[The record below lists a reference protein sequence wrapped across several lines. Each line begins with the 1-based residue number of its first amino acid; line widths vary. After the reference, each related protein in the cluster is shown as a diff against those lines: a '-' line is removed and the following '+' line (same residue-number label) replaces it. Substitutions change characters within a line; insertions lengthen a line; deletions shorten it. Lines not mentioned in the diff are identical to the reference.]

1 MQHNYEMMFII
12 RPDVDDETLTT
23 TREKVFAKIT
33 EKNGEIADKDDMG
46 KRRFA
51 YEIDRYREG
60 IYTVVNF
67 KAEADV
73 VKELDYVIGI
83 NDNILRHMIINV
95 DEKYEKQ

>member
-12 RPDVDDETLTT
+12 RPDIDDETLTA
-23 TREKVFAKIT
+23 TREKVFATIT
-33 EKNGEIADKDDMG
+33 EKDGEITDKDDMG

-67 KAEADV
+67 KAKADV

-95 DEKYEKQ
+95 DEKYAK

>member
-12 RPDVDDETLTT
+12 RPDVDDETLTA
-23 TREKVFAKIT
+23 TREKVFATISDKD
-33 EKNGEIADKDDMG
+33 GEIADKDDMG

-67 KAEADV
+67 KAKADV

-95 DEKYEKQ
+95 DEKYAK